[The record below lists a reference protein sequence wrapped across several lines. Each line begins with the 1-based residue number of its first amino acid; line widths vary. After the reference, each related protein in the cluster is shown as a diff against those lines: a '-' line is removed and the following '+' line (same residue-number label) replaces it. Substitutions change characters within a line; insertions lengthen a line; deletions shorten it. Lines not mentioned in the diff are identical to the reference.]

1 MSPHHRRIHENAAPP
16 ADDGALTCAYR
27 ILARRDHTRW
37 ELSGK
42 LRRKGFSPRAVDHA
56 VRRCLDLGYLDD
68 MRTAEHMAADLVRRG
83 YGSLK
88 IRQTLA
94 RKGLDDAVV
103 EQAVSGVSRG
113 DDLILAA
120 RRMLEK
126 KRHRLD
132 RETDAWK
139 RRQLACRYLA
149 SRGFSRDVIDR
160 VVGDGFD

>member
-1 MSPHHRRIHENAAPP
+1 MSPHHRNDENTTPP
-16 ADDGALTCAYR
+16 ADDAALTCAYR
-27 ILARRDHTRW
+27 ILARRDHTRR

-42 LRRKGFSPRAVDHA
+42 LRRKGFSPRAVALA

-68 MRTAEHMAADLVRRG
+68 ARTAGHMAADLVRRG
-83 YGSLK
+83 YGPLK
-88 IRQTLA
+88 IRQTLIQ
-94 RKGLDDAVV
+94 KGLDDALI
-103 EQAVSGVSRG
+103 EQALSGVSRG

-126 KRHRLD
+126 KRNRLD

-149 SRGFSRDVIDR
+149 GRGFSMDVIDR
-160 VVGDGFD
+160 VVADGFD